1 MLTAVQ
7 LLNVMAA
14 KQLSL
19 AALAQVLQ
27 KFPQIVLNVK
37 IRERRDPL
45 GIPQVQQAIADA
57 ERVLGNDGRVVVRL
71 SGTESV
77 ARVML
82 EGPEQS
88 LIESLAHR
96 IGQAITS
103 ELGIS

>member
-1 MLTAVQ
+1 MGHLIGSARIAVQ
-7 LLNVMAA
+7 LP
-14 KQLSL
+14 L
-19 AALAQVLQ
+19 AVLAQVLH

-37 IRERRDPL
+37 MRERRDPL
-45 GIPQVQQAIADA
+45 GLPRVQRMIAEA
-57 ERVLGNDGRVVVRL
+57 ERVLGHDGRVVVRL